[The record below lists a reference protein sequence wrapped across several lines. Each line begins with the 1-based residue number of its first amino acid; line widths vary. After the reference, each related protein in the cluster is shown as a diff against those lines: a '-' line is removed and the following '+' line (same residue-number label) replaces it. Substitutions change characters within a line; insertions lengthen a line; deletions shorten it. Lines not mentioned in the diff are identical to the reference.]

1 MLAYLIPR
9 GSSSWL
15 TDSHFLTVSSHDS
28 KKGKALVSF
37 LLVRALIS
45 SWGYTLMTSS
55 KTNYFPKALPPNSI
69 TQGGGAGGREGVRAS
84 TYEFVGHQ
92 SITSIDPTRSFK
104 HSWFA

>member
-55 KTNYFPKALPPNSI
+55 KTNYFPKALPPN
-69 TQGGGAGGREGVRAS
+69 TLGVRFQHRNFGGMQTFS
-84 TYEFVGHQ
+84 SQE
-92 SITSIDPTRSFK
+92 
-104 HSWFA
+104 